1 MIVKRKAKI
10 VSFKKFSRNRGLLAA
25 LLLSTVLLFALVKSS
40 RVTAGLGFEEPSWSR
55 DLPTDMC
62 YGTNHPDC
70 HLGSP
75 VTALIDSDDKKDIIA
90 VTNNGHIIAVRHD
103 GQLLWDTDIAPF
115 FGMAPG
121 THEIHSSP
129 AVADIDNDGFPEV
142 VVGAGT
148 LDRDICTQG
157 GLIVVDHLGRVEP
170 GWPYLSIDGDIPP
183 AGCHETII
191 SSPSVGDMDNDGD
204 LEIVAAGF
212 DKRVYA
218 WHHDGTLVAGYPPDS
233 YHRERFPTW
242 GFEGKLGDNTWGSPA
257 MADLDGDGYL
267 DVIIGT
273 GEGNYD
279 ARYGGDSGG
288 WTCPYSPPPGTPA
301 GYCGGSIY
309 AFDRKGKILPGFP
322 IYILEAIGSSPAI
335 SDITGDGEYEIFIGT
350 GDFYYNN
357 SPDHP
362 TNGFRLYG
370 FDSRGDALPGWDGGK
385 VTGSFI
391 YQSPSVGDIVGD
403 SKPEIV
409 VLAGDNKLYAW
420 HIDGSSVNGFPM
432 TPLDYAG
439 DPNAPF
445 AWVRGNTMADYDGD
459 GKMEIIF
466 AQGWSITVVDGT
478 GQQLTAANWPNN
490 TLPVYNALGFVSNT
504 PAVDD
509 IDGDGK
515 LELIVTNSRINVW
528 DLDQASAAVDWP
540 VFKGN
545 SARTGVMLQPKL
557 NAGVDAIT
565 LLHQSG
571 DNSDAS
577 TVLAVR
583 NSGSRS
589 FDWSATYPSDVTLTP
604 SSGVIDEFAVADITI
619 TVDTHGMSDGVH
631 ALGNI
636 NINATME
643 AGIVI
648 NGNRSF
654 PIRLIVGD
662 ISRLYTPYIGK

>member
-1 MIVKRKAKI
+1 
-10 VSFKKFSRNRGLLAA
+10 
-25 LLLSTVLLFALVKSS
+25 
-40 RVTAGLGFEEPSWSR
+40 
-55 DLPTDMC
+55 
-62 YGTNHPDC
+62 
-70 HLGSP
+70 
-75 VTALIDSDDKKDIIA
+75 
-90 VTNNGHIIAVRHD
+90 
-103 GQLLWDTDIAPF
+103 
-115 FGMAPG
+115 
-121 THEIHSSP
+121 
-129 AVADIDNDGFPEV
+129 
-142 VVGAGT
+142 
-148 LDRDICTQG
+148 
-157 GLIVVDHLGRVEP
+157 
-170 GWPYLSIDGDIPP
+170 
-183 AGCHETII
+183 
-191 SSPSVGDMDNDGD
+191 MDNDGD

-212 DKRVYA
+212 DKRIYA

-233 YHRERFPTW
+233 YHRQRFPSW
-242 GFEGKLGDNTWGSPA
+242 GLEGRLADNTWGSPA

-267 DVIIGT
+267 DIIIGT
-273 GEGNYD
+273 GEGNFD
-279 ARYGGDSGG
+279 ARWGGDSGG
-288 WTCPYSPPPGTPA
+288 WSCPYTLPAGWSP

-309 AFDRKGKILPGFP
+309 ALDRKGKLLPGFP
-322 IYILEAIGSSPAI
+322 IYILEAIGSSPTI

-350 GDFYYNN
+350 GDFYYIN

-370 FDSRGDALPGWDGGK
+370 FDNKGNELPGWEGGK

-409 VLAGDNKLYAW
+409 VLGGDNKLYAW
-420 HIDGSSVNGFPM
+420 HIDGSPVNGFPM

-466 AQGWSITVVDGT
+466 AQGWSITVVDGN
-478 GQQLTAANWPNN
+478 GQQLTATNWPNN
-490 TLPVYNALGFVSNT
+490 TLSIYNASGFVANT

-515 LELIVTNSRINVW
+515 LELIVTNSRMNVW
-528 DLDQASAAVDWP
+528 DLDQASAFVDWP

-545 SARTGVMLQPKL
+545 SARTGVMLQPKMK
-557 NAGVDAIT
+557 VEFDTIT

-571 DNSDAS
+571 DSSDAS
-577 TVLAVR
+577 TVLAIK

-589 FDWSATYPSDVTLTP
+589 FDWSSTYPSDVILTP
-604 SSGVIDEFAVADITI
+604 STGVIDELGVTYITV

-648 NGNRSF
+648 NGNLSF

-662 ISRLYTPYIGK
+662 IYQLYTPYIGK